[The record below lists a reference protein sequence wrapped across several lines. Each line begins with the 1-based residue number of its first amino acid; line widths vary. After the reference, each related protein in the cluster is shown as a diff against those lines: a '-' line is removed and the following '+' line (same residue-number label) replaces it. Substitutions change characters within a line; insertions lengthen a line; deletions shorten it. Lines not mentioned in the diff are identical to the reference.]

1 MSFINNDLFQ
11 TVYTDPSG
19 QDWKLQFSSLVPI
32 YTGAPLGAGASPL
45 AAQDGYVVRW
55 TWSNEN
61 DPATGGN
68 QPGTTHVQLDPAN
81 VPFLSFQD
89 AEMYTLGSDFL
100 ANTLVD
106 HSTVEILEAT
116 DPSIPQN
123 WYYYNLDM
131 AHPGVT
137 MRWESNADDPNKAIM
152 GSSADLTVYVD
163 DVQEEIFT
171 RAIVDSELNLCLS
184 IYKREETGEFRD
196 WWHGIALPEALSM
209 EIRDHRRVLDLSF
222 TCGLAL
228 LNDIDWKNDDGSK
241 KSGQLSLKGA
251 LLESLQRL
259 PHFSNFTFRGDQ
271 DEQLPVAANST
282 ATPNAAVG
290 LTRLV
295 PTYTGPLAFLAKD
308 PALAE
313 VAFVTATTDLTEY
326 SGWKCYALLDQVTG
340 ATGFVQFSFG
350 NMPTVDGERRALLFD
365 GENTSMQS
373 VATSLR
379 FTGTDKRQ
387 VFISAESQSYSS
399 GTLLAQGDRANNLTG
414 TDGKVMELSTRSNQ
428 FEASTFKGV
437 SKWDTAR
444 GGSFQNQVLTFL
456 CDTDS
461 GTASD
466 WYLRRNSGIMRKTSE
481 TGSGP
486 MNTEDANVFIGGRS
500 SGTTIYDHYEG
511 YVHGLVSYKGTLP
524 TDAEARLIEADM
536 INMYQNGHG
545 TKLAGDG
552 AYALSTYGT
561 PMPVTETN
569 DWDPSVKDPLS
580 HMYCLAE
587 TFNEPKQEYDR
598 KFEMRPD
605 PSFISTGHVLEDI
618 CKALGMTLTQWEGG
632 WHLFSRPYLFK
643 TTGSYLSYGVDNV
656 DADELA
662 PKRRRWVYEEANGL
676 VENIYEDVDVTLEF
690 EDFAAPKDGMVKT
703 YAIPF
708 RGVQMTH
715 ERAPSDIIYGVYT
728 NPDSE
733 SFGQTTHHKLAP
745 DHPGSPLNSS
755 PFDDTRRYG
764 DARLGYKGNKD
775 INRRRR
781 KGTMW
786 TMAGA
791 YYQDGHDFDANG
803 GSQGTNLDP
812 RAQHKRLEDGTT
824 GGGPNQSFYD
834 GRYLGPDSTTVEDLD
849 LEAGET
855 LSLEFGAYVENGRL
869 DEHIGQ
875 TYIFHN
881 RVEIVHQNGDK
892 YRLRRHVITQDT
904 WTSTGTKR
912 ATKIDGSN
920 GDVDKGWPGDK
931 DYFIK
936 EYNSLAWVK
945 ESDVSADEW
954 EDCWYELMSFEP
966 STTATEGDQLADVTL
981 TALPYYGDAPM
992 GTVYND
998 EDGVLDVEKENR
1010 FAYIQAD
1017 LAVELPGVEGVD
1029 EFNSLY
1035 TECGV
1040 SCWSAGS
1047 GPRSVGSFAGETPLF
1062 ASRKADGSARRRP
1075 DGAAYVSPEG
1085 KTTDMPYTMGVNKW
1099 VIRYGG
1105 QGEKNDIQSYA
1116 DGGAGVRMYNA
1127 GSSRLGSRF
1136 VFMQPDYKGRIK
1148 VEHMNSDGTFTDKT
1162 FNTQWRPGHK
1172 ASDSTHFNNSI
1183 HDQVA
1188 YETLDI
1194 LGYVRPRYEGSW
1206 VKHVHTTQGGC
1217 PAPFLPAITRNLD
1230 PDAGVGVV
1238 PYRLRW
1244 TFAKGFQMEGVE
1256 IGDAYEKDRI
1266 AYVLG
1271 ETGTGVNGGGSSNAI
1286 KGVTGVAQQG
1296 NAASYRPQFY
1306 IKGSNDSSN
1315 GGPTSRFGPFN
1326 HATGVNDGTG
1336 VYFVNLD
1343 GTDSTLM
1350 DGTTGYVRRFNQ
1362 VVDADSIALYG
1373 MGNLGRLVVDEPGI
1387 YMAELKGRLTETH
1400 AASNQAT
1407 YGFGFHVL
1415 GSVSNNVYTGDTV
1428 PKVSNMVE
1436 VLATHSRAGST
1447 SADPY
1452 LTGTFTAQVELQRG
1466 DVVTWSAWHDN
1477 SPTQW
1482 SIFTDPEKL
1491 KARIIKLSEPA
1502 G

>member
-68 QPGTTHVQLDPAN
+68 EPGTTHVQLDPAN
-81 VPFLSFQD
+81 VPFLSYQD
-89 AEMYTLGSDFL
+89 AEVYTLGSDFL
-100 ANTLVD
+100 ADTLVD
-106 HSTVEILEAT
+106 HTTVEILEAT

-131 AHPGVT
+131 AHPGVS

-152 GSSADLTVYVD
+152 GSSAELTVHVD
-163 DVQEEIFT
+163 DVQEAIFT
-171 RAIVDSELNLCLS
+171 RAIVNSELNLCLS

-222 TCGLAL
+222 SCGLAL
-228 LNDIDWKNDDGSK
+228 LNDIDWKNTDGSK
-241 KSGQLSLKGA
+241 KTGQLSLKGA

-259 PHFSNFTFRGDQ
+259 PHFSSFTFRGDE
-271 DEQLPVAANST
+271 DAQLPVTNNST
-282 ATPNAAVG
+282 ATPTVAVG

-295 PTYTGPLAFLAKD
+295 PSYTGPLAFLTKD
-308 PALAE
+308 NTLAQTH
-313 VAFVTATTDLTEY
+313 AVTVTTDLRDY
-326 SGWKCYALLDQVTG
+326 SGWKCYALMNQVSG
-340 ATGFVQFSFG
+340 AAAYLQTAFG
-350 NMPTVDGERRALLFD
+350 NMPAVDGERRALLFD
-365 GENTSMQS
+365 GTNNFMRSISNETK
-373 VATSLR
+373 
-379 FTGTDKRQ
+379 FTGTDARQ
-387 VFISAESQSYSS
+387 MFISAEPQSYSS
-399 GTLLAQGDRANNLTG
+399 GTLMAQGDRANNLTG
-414 TDGKVMELSTRSNQ
+414 TTGKVMELRVRANE
-428 FEASTFKGV
+428 FEASTFKGT
-437 SKWDTAR
+437 SKWATAR

-456 CDTDS
+456 CDTPF
-461 GTASD
+461 GTAAD
-466 WYLRRNSGIMRKTSE
+466 WYLRRNSGIMRKTGTS
-481 TGSGP
+481 GSGP
-486 MNTEDANVFIGGRS
+486 MDTLNADSLVGCRESSSSQFDFYAGYLHGIIG
-500 SGTTIYDHYEG
+500 
-511 YVHGLVSYKGTLP
+511 YKGTLP

-536 INMYQNGHG
+536 MSMYQDGHG

-561 PMPVTETN
+561 PLPVTATN

-580 HMYCLAE
+580 HMYCLAD
-587 TFNEPKQEYDR
+587 TFNEPKQQYDR
-598 KFEMRPD
+598 QFEMRPD

-618 CKALGMTLTQWEGG
+618 CKVLGMTITQWEGG

-643 TTGSYLSYGVDNV
+643 TTRDYLSYGIDSVDS
-656 DADELA
+656 DELL
-662 PKRRRWVYEEANGL
+662 PNRRRWVYEEANGL
-676 VENIYEDVDVTLEF
+676 VENVYENVDVALEF
-690 EDFAAPKDGMVKT
+690 EDFAAPKEGMVKT
-703 YAIPF
+703 YAIPY
-708 RGVQMTH
+708 RGVRMTH
-715 ERAPSDIIYGVYT
+715 ERAPSDVIFGVYT
-728 NPDSE
+728 NPDSL

-745 DHPGSPLNSS
+745 DHPGSPLNSMA
-755 PFDDTRRYG
+755 FDDTLRYG

-781 KGTMW
+781 QGTMW

-791 YYQDGHDFDANG
+791 YYQDGHDFDSNG
-803 GSQGTNLDP
+803 GAQGTDLSP
-812 RAQHKRLEDGTT
+812 RAQHKRLEDGAT
-824 GGGPNQSFYD
+824 GGGPNANFYD
-834 GRYLGPDSTTVEDLD
+834 SRYLGPDSANVEALD

-855 LSLEFGAYVENGRL
+855 LSLELGAYVENGRL

-875 TYIFHN
+875 TYIFHQ
-881 RVEIVHQNGDK
+881 RVEIEHANGDK

-931 DYFIK
+931 SYFIK

-945 ESDVSADEW
+945 ESDVSANEW
-954 EDCWYELMSFEP
+954 EDCWYEVMSFIP
-966 STTATEGDQLADVTL
+966 ATTATEGEELADVTL
-981 TALPYYGDAPM
+981 SSLPYYGNAPM

-1010 FAYIQAD
+1010 FAYIKAD
-1017 LAVELPGVEGVD
+1017 LVVELPGVEGVD

-1035 TECGV
+1035 TECGI

-1047 GPRSVGSFAGETPLF
+1047 GPRSVGNFAGETPLF

-1075 DGAAYVSPEG
+1075 DGFAYVSPEG

-1105 QGEKNDIQSYA
+1105 QGEKSDIQSYS
-1116 DGGAGVRMYNA
+1116 DGGAGVRTYDA

-1136 VFMQPDYKGRIK
+1136 VFMQPDYKGRLK
-1148 VEHMNSDGTFTDKT
+1148 VEHLNSDGSVTDKT
-1162 FNTQWRPGHK
+1162 FNTQWRPANKHTDT
-1172 ASDSTHFNNSI
+1172 AYFNNSI

-1188 YETLDI
+1188 YEALD
-1194 LGYVRPRYEGSW
+1194 LVGYVRPRYEGSW
-1206 VKHVHTTQGGC
+1206 IKHVHTSQGGC
-1217 PAPFLPAITRNLD
+1217 PAPFIPAITRKLD
-1230 PDAGVGVV
+1230 PDAGVGIV

-1256 IGDAYEKDRI
+1256 VGDAYEKDRI

-1271 ETGTGVNGGGSSNAI
+1271 ESGTGANGGGSSNAI
-1286 KGVTGVAQQG
+1286 KGITGVAQQG
-1296 NAASYRPQFY
+1296 NAASYKPQFY
-1306 IKGSNDSSN
+1306 IKGSGDFSN
-1315 GGPTSRFGPFN
+1315 GGPTSRYGPFN
-1326 HATGVNDGTG
+1326 NAVGVNDGTG

-1350 DGTTGYVRRFNQ
+1350 DGTTGYIRRFDQ
-1362 VVDADSIALYG
+1362 VVDTDSIALYG

-1387 YMAELKGRLTETH
+1387 YMVELKGRMSESH
-1400 AASNQAT
+1400 AAANQAT

-1415 GSVSNNVYTGDTV
+1415 GSVANNTYSGDII

-1436 VLATHSRAGST
+1436 TLTTYSRGGST
-1447 SADPY
+1447 SVTEQ
-1452 LTGTFTAQVELQRG
+1452 LVGTFTAQVELQRG

-1477 SPTQW
+1477 SATQW
-1482 SIFTDPEKL
+1482 QVYTDPEVL
-1491 KARIIKLSEPA
+1491 KTRIIKLSEPA